1 MYSRRE
7 FERKERE
14 DVFGGP
20 GEWDNADKT
29 SVQCPKE
36 GCNGNQAAYFQVQI
50 RSADEPM
57 TSFYKVPLY
66 YILPLRGEMGEYGH
80 IANSKD
86 TVHDMRWTME
96 RELEE

>member
-1 MYSRRE
+1 MFSRRE

-29 SVQCPKE
+29 NVQCPKD

-57 TSFYKVPLY
+57 TSFYKVRPYSL
-66 YILPLRGEMGEYGH
+66 LPFLQVIGR
-80 IANSKD
+80 
-86 TVHDMRWTME
+86 RWTHS
-96 RELEE
+96 